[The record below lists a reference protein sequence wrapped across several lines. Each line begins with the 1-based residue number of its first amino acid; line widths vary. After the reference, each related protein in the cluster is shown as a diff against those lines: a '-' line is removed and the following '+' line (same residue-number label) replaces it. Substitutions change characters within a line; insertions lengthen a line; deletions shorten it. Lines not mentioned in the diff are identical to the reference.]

1 MNIYPQDAQRPT
13 TVVGMWRLWWGLVL
27 DAWLVQCEVMFRF
40 RFRFR
45 VVPGR
50 MEIGSRDPD
59 AMSNERLVRLK
70 AVEDEAMI
78 VQPRWDARYPFLVG

>member
-1 MNIYPQDAQRPT
+1 MRKAYEYLSTDAQRPT

-27 DAWLVQCEVMFRF
+27 GFWLVKREVMFRFWF

-45 VVPGR
+45 VVLGR

-59 AMSNERLVRLK
+59 AMSNERLVRL
-70 AVEDEAMI
+70 
-78 VQPRWDARYPFLVG
+78 RGGGR

>member
-1 MNIYPQDAQRPT
+1 
-13 TVVGMWRLWWGLVL
+13 
-27 DAWLVQCEVMFRF
+27 MFRF

-45 VVPGR
+45 VVLGR

-70 AVEDEAMI
+70 AVEDGAMI

>member
-13 TVVGMWRLWWGLVL
+13 TVVGMWRLWWGFVL
-27 DAWLVQCEVMFRF
+27 GFWLVKREVMFRF

-45 VVPGR
+45 FRVVLGR

-59 AMSNERLVRLK
+59 AMSNERLVRL
-70 AVEDEAMI
+70 
-78 VQPRWDARYPFLVG
+78 RGGGR